1 MAWGRAR
8 TWGVI
13 AFVAAVLLIGGG
25 VVGFRI
31 TVGILR
37 DKVVKALGPG
47 SEIAALRVG
56 WSTVEVEGL
65 RIQAGPGWPAADA
78 LRAERVVIAPSVRT
92 LLSDQVRVRSVTVI
106 KPYLSAL
113 RTRDGQLRVVPSL
126 LASPTG
132 HERVGT
138 VAISGITLE
147 DGIVELFDATVSEP
161 PLKIRLEQ
169 VHATVGEVVAPTLA
183 GKSQFDITAVVK
195 GVQRDGRVHISGWAE
210 VTTRDSS
217 VRMVLRS
224 VDLVALQPYLVRAAE
239 TRIQKGILDLELDS
253 EVRKHHLRAPG
264 RVVISDL
271 EFAPAGGAWDT
282 FMGLP
287 RGAVVNSLK
296 NKDNKIEVD
305 FVLEGDLDNP
315 HFALNEA
322 FVTRV
327 AVATAERLGV
337 SIREVVEGLGS
348 LERKG
353 LEASSEA
360 AQGVGEAVR
369 ELFGGRRKP

>member
-8 TWGVI
+8 TWGIV
-13 AFVAAVLLIGGG
+13 AFVTAVLVIGGG

-65 RIQAGPGWPAADA
+65 RIQAGPGWPAPDA

-126 LASPTG
+126 LAGQTG

-138 VAISGITLE
+138 VTVSDITLE
-147 DGIVELFDATVSEP
+147 DGIVDLFDATVSQP

-169 VHATVGEVVAPTLA
+169 VHATVREVVTPTLV
-183 GKSQFDITAVVK
+183 GKSDFDIAAVVK
-195 GVQRDGRVHISGWAE
+195 GVQRDGRVHISGWADL
-210 VTTRDSS
+210 TTRDSS

-239 TRIQKGILDLELDS
+239 TRIQKGTLDLELDS

-271 EFAPAGGAWDT
+271 EFAPARGAWDT

-287 RGAVVNSLK
+287 RGAVLNSLK
-296 NKDNKIEVD
+296 NNNKIEVD

-322 FVTRV
+322 FVTRI

-337 SIREVVEGLGS
+337 SVREVVEGLSS
-348 LERKG
+348 LERRG

-360 AQGVGEAVR
+360 AQAAGQAVQ

>member
-8 TWGVI
+8 TWGIV
-13 AFVAAVLLIGGG
+13 AFVTAVLVIGGG

-65 RIQAGPGWPAADA
+65 RIQAGPGWPAPDA

-126 LASPTG
+126 LAGPTG

-138 VAISGITLE
+138 VTVSDITLE
-147 DGIVELFDATVSEP
+147 DGIVDLFDATVSQP

-169 VHATVGEVVAPTLA
+169 VHATVREVVTPTLV
-183 GKSQFDITAVVK
+183 GKSDFDIAAVVK
-195 GVQRDGRVHISGWAE
+195 GVQRDGRVHISGWADL
-210 VTTRDSS
+210 TTRDSS

-239 TRIQKGILDLELDS
+239 TRIQKGTLDLELDS

-271 EFAPAGGAWDT
+271 EFAPARGAWDT

-287 RGAVVNSLK
+287 RGAVLNSLK
-296 NKDNKIEVD
+296 NNNKIEVD

-322 FVTRV
+322 FVTRI

-337 SIREVVEGLGS
+337 SVREVVEGLSS
-348 LERKG
+348 LERRG

-360 AQGVGEAVR
+360 AQAAGQAVQ

>member
-8 TWGVI
+8 IWGIIV
-13 AFVAAVLLIGGG
+13 FVAAVLIGGGG

-37 DKVVKALGPG
+37 EKVVKALGPG
-47 SEIAALRVG
+47 NEMAALHIG
-56 WSTVEVEGL
+56 WFTVEVERL
-65 RIQAGPGWPAADA
+65 RIQGGPGWPAADA
-78 LRAERVVIAPSVRT
+78 LRAERVVIVPSVRT
-92 LLSDQVRVRSVTVI
+92 LLSDRVRIRSITAI
-106 KPYLSAL
+106 RPYLSAL
-113 RTRDGQLRVVPSL
+113 RTRDGQLRVLPSL
-126 LASPTG
+126 LPSPGG
-132 HERVGT
+132 HERIGT

-147 DGIVELFDATVSEP
+147 DGIVDLFDATVSQP

-169 VHATVGEVVAPTLA
+169 VHATVGEVMAPTLE
-183 GKSQFDITAVVK
+183 GKSQFDLTAVVK

-210 VTTRDSS
+210 VATRDSS

-224 VDLVALQPYLVRAAE
+224 ADLVALQPYLVRAGE
-239 TRIQKGILDLELDS
+239 TRIQKGTLDLDLDS
-253 EVRKHHLRAPG
+253 EVRNQHLRAPG

-271 EFAPAGGAWDT
+271 EFAPGRGTRDT

-287 RGAVVNSLK
+287 RGAVVSSLK

-315 HFALNEA
+315 HFVLNEA
-322 FVTRV
+322 FTTRV
-327 AVATAERLGV
+327 AVATAERLGL
-337 SIREVVEGLGS
+337 SIRGVVEGLSS

-353 LEASSEA
+353 REASSES
-360 AQGVGEAVR
+360 AQGVEEAVR
-369 ELFGGRRKP
+369 GLLGGRRKP

>member
-1 MAWGRAR
+1 
-8 TWGVI
+8 VI
-13 AFVAAVLLIGGG
+13 AFAATVLLIGGG

-65 RIQAGPGWPAADA
+65 RIQAGPGWPATDS
-78 LRAERVVIAPSVRT
+78 LRAERVVITPSVRT
-92 LLSDQVRVRSVTVI
+92 LLSDQVRVRSVTVTR
-106 KPYLSAL
+106 PYLSAL
-113 RTRDGQLRVVPSL
+113 RTRDGQLQVIPGL
-126 LASPTG
+126 LGSRAG
-132 HERVGT
+132 HERAGT
-138 VAISGITLE
+138 VAISDITIE
-147 DGIVELFDATVSEP
+147 DGMVDLFDATVSQP

-169 VHATVGEVVAPTLA
+169 VHATVGEVVAPTLM
-183 GKSQFDITAVVK
+183 GKSRFDMTAVVK
-195 GVQRDGRVHISGWAE
+195 GVQRDGRVQISGWAE
-210 VTTRDSS
+210 VATRDSS
-217 VRMVLRS
+217 VRMVLQS
-224 VDLVALQPYLVRAAE
+224 VDLVALQPYLVRATE
-239 TRIQKGILDLELDS
+239 TRVQKGTLDLELDS

-264 RVVISDL
+264 RIVISDL
-271 EFAPAGGAWDT
+271 EFAPARGAWDT

-296 NKDNKIEVD
+296 SKGNKIEVN

-322 FVTRV
+322 FATRV

-337 SIREVVEGLGS
+337 SIQGVVEGLGS
-348 LERKG
+348 LGREG

-360 AQGVGEAVR
+360 AQGAGEAVR
-369 ELFGGRRKP
+369 ELLGGRRKP